1 MCTAMSCSGDDSSRW
16 RPKLACLTVNTA
28 VEFHTNAGLNAVGE
42 DEATLRRQRE
52 PIRKDVG
59 MAIPLL
65 GQHKHRIIAALFV
78 TGLTVSCFHNVV
90 LCGNEE
96 VDLFRQQRALNTA
109 QTFLDEGRRE
119 FARGT
124 YVRSIR
130 VLSQAI
136 AKGADPE
143 AFKLRGQAYDFVG
156 HADKAVNDFNSYI
169 SARGSDP
176 EGYILRGDAFN
187 SDLKH
192 DKALADFTR
201 AIELDPSPEE
211 AYLGRGIAYLGLEKY
226 ELAIRE
232 FRLLLQR
239 DPHNP
244 DALVNLGIAYMLS
257 ERPEE
262 AKSQFEKALEF
273 EKDPKW
279 NFKIAE
285 WMKRA
290 PHRASLDGQDS
301 DGDRNGS
308 SDQAPTDSALGDI
321 EEDAIRRLRH
331 ARKTSAAA
339 RPGEKALTGN
349 WEGAF
354 MGAKLKMEF
363 QQSGRNI
370 NGVLRVAGRAGRDDV
385 YHFVGTFDHG
395 QVVAS
400 HHGGYSFRGKLTDD
414 HRLVGVLTTAEG
426 LKVPVDLAG
435 TP

>member
-1 MCTAMSCSGDDSSRW
+1 
-16 RPKLACLTVNTA
+16 
-28 VEFHTNAGLNAVGE
+28 
-42 DEATLRRQRE
+42 
-52 PIRKDVG
+52 
-59 MAIPLL
+59 MAITLL
-65 GQHKHRIIAALFV
+65 GQHKHRIIRGLFV
-78 TGLTVSCFHNVV
+78 AGFTVLCFHNVG

-96 VDLFRQQRALNTA
+96 VDLFRQKRALNTA
-109 QTFLDEGRRE
+109 QTFLEEGRRE
-119 FARGT
+119 FAHGT

-143 AFKLRGQAYDFVG
+143 AFKLRGQAYDLVG

-187 SDLKH
+187 AGLKH
-192 DKALADFTR
+192 EKALADFTR

-232 FRLLLQR
+232 FRLLQQR
-239 DPHNP
+239 DPHNT

-257 ERPEE
+257 EKLAE
-262 AKSQFEKALEF
+262 AKTQFEKALEY
-273 EKDPKW
+273 EQDPKW
-279 NFKIAE
+279 KIKIAE
-285 WMKRA
+285 WMKRT
-290 PHRASLDGQDS
+290 PHRASLEEQDIV
-301 DGDRNGS
+301 GDRVGS
-308 SDQAPTDSALGDI
+308 SDQAPTDSAVNDI
-321 EEDAIRRLRH
+321 DEQAIRPLRH
-331 ARKTSAAA
+331 ARKTGAAA
-339 RPGEKALTGN
+339 KPGERALTGN
-349 WEGAF
+349 WEGTY
-354 MGAKLKMEF
+354 MGARLKMEF

-370 NGVLRVAGRAGRDDV
+370 NGVLRVAGRAGPEDV

-395 QVVAS
+395 QVIAS
-400 HHGGYSFRGKLTDD
+400 HHGGYNFRGKLTDD

-435 TP
+435 KP